1 MDSTA
6 TVVWQGSVPEGE
18 GKITTESGVLKESV
32 YTYGTRFKG
41 NPGTNPEELIAA
53 AHAACFSMAVTD
65 ELGSAGI
72 TPDEIQTVAK
82 VTLSTEGNEPE
93 VTQIHLDVTA
103 KLPNNDQSAQE
114 MFEKAAKTAKE
125 NCPISRLLNAD
136 IRMDTHLA
144 S

>member
-1 MDSTA
+1 MDSKS
-6 TVVWQGSVPEGE
+6 TVVWQGSAKEGK
-18 GKITTESGVLKESV
+18 GKITTESGVLTESV
-32 YTYGTRFKG
+32 YTYGTRFEN

-53 AHAACFSMAVTD
+53 AHAACFTMATAD
-65 ELGSAGI
+65 EMGSAGI
-72 TPDEIQTVAK
+72 EPEQLTTVVK

-103 KLPNNDQSAQE
+103 KISAE
-114 MFEKAAKTAKE
+114 NKDAFEKAAKSAKE

-136 IRMDTHLA
+136 IAMDTHIE

>member
-1 MDSTA
+1 MDSTS
-6 TVVWQGSVPEGE
+6 TVVWQGSVKEGQ
-18 GKITTESGVLKESV
+18 GKITTESGALKESV
-32 YTYGTRFKG
+32 YTYGTRFED

-53 AHAACFSMAVTD
+53 AHAACFTMATTD
-65 ELGSAGI
+65 FLGESNV
-72 TPDEIQTVAK
+72 TPDSIRTVAK

-103 KLPNNDQSAQE
+103 KLPSSDKAA
-114 MFEKAAKTAKE
+114 FEKAAQKAKE

-136 IRMDTHLA
+136 ITMDTHVE

>member
-1 MDSTA
+1 MDSQS
-6 TVVWQGSVPEGE
+6 TVVWQGSVKEGE

-32 YTYGTRFKG
+32 YTYGTRFEK

-53 AHAACFSMAVTD
+53 AHAACFTMATTD
-65 ELGSAGI
+65 FLGEEGI
-72 TPDEIQTVAK
+72 TPDSIQTVAK

-103 KLPNNDQSAQE
+103 KLPTSADKAA
-114 MFEKAAKTAKE
+114 FEKAANKAKD

-136 IRMDTHLA
+136 ISMDTHL

>member
-1 MDSTA
+1 MDSKS
-6 TVVWQGSVPEGE
+6 TVVWQGSVKEGQ

-32 YTYGTRFKG
+32 YTYGTRFED

-53 AHAACFSMAVTD
+53 AHAACFTMATTDFMGESGVTP
-65 ELGSAGI
+65 EQI
-72 TPDEIQTVAK
+72 KTVAT

-93 VTQIHLDVTA
+93 VTKIHLDVTA
-103 KLPNNDQSAQE
+103 KLPNGQKEA
-114 MFEKAAKTAKE
+114 FEEAAAKAKE

-136 IRMDTHLA
+136 ISMDTHVE

>member
-1 MDSTA
+1 MDSQS
-6 TVVWQGSVPEGE
+6 TVVWQGSAKEGQ
-18 GKITTESGVLKESV
+18 GKITTESGVLTESV
-32 YTYGTRFKG
+32 YTYGTRFEK

-53 AHAACFSMAVTD
+53 AHAACFTMATTD

-72 TPDEIQTVAK
+72 TPEQIQTVAK

-103 KLPNNDQSAQE
+103 KLPAKDKDA
-114 MFEKAAKTAKE
+114 FEKAAQSAKE

-136 IRMDTHLA
+136 ISMDTHLE
-144 S
+144 SQL

>member
-1 MDSTA
+1 MDSKS
-6 TVVWQGSVPEGE
+6 TVVWQGSVKEGK
-18 GKITTESGVLKESV
+18 GKITTESGVLTESV
-32 YTYGTRFKG
+32 YTYGTRFES

-53 AHAACFSMAVTD
+53 AHAACFTMATTD

-72 TPDEIQTVAK
+72 TPESITTVAT

-103 KLPNNDQSAQE
+103 KLPSSDKEA
-114 MFEKAAKTAKE
+114 FEKAANSAKE

-136 IRMDTHLA
+136 IKMDTHVE

>member
-1 MDSTA
+1 MDSQS
-6 TVVWQGSVPEGE
+6 TVVWQGSVKEGE

-32 YTYGTRFKG
+32 YTYGTRFEE

-53 AHAACFSMAVTD
+53 AHAACFTMATTD
-65 ELGSAGI
+65 FLGDEGI
-72 TPDEIQTVAK
+72 TPDSIQTVAK
-82 VTLSTEGNEPE
+82 VTLSTEGNAPE

-103 KLPNNDQSAQE
+103 KLPSADKVA
-114 MFEKAAKTAKE
+114 FEKAANKAKE

-136 IRMDTHLA
+136 ISMDTHL

>member
-1 MDSTA
+1 MDSQS
-6 TVVWQGSVPEGE
+6 TVVWQGSAKEGQ
-18 GKITTESGVLKESV
+18 GKITTESGVLTESV
-32 YTYGTRFKG
+32 YTYGTRFEQ

-53 AHAACFSMAVTD
+53 AHAACFTMATTD

-72 TPDEIQTVAK
+72 TPEQIKTVAK
-82 VTLSTEGNEPE
+82 VTLSTEGNAPE

-103 KLPNNDQSAQE
+103 KLPAKDKDA
-114 MFEKAAKTAKE
+114 FEKAAQSAKE

-136 IRMDTHLA
+136 ISMDTHLA

>member
-1 MDSTA
+1 MDSQS
-6 TVVWQGSVPEGE
+6 TVVWKGSVKEGQ
-18 GKITTESGVLKESV
+18 GKITTESGVLTESV
-32 YTYGTRFKG
+32 YTYGTRFEK

-53 AHAACFSMAVTD
+53 AHAACFTMATTD

-72 TPDEIQTVAK
+72 TPEQIQTVAK

-103 KLPNNDQSAQE
+103 KLPAKDKDA
-114 MFEKAAKTAKE
+114 FEKAAQSAKE

-136 IRMDTHLA
+136 ISMDTHLE
-144 S
+144 SQL

>member
-1 MDSTA
+1 MA
-6 TVVWQGSVPEGE
+6 T
-18 GKITTESGVLKESV
+18 
-32 YTYGTRFKG
+32 
-41 NPGTNPEELIAA
+41 
-53 AHAACFSMAVTD
+53 TD

-72 TPDEIQTVAK
+72 TPEQIQTVAK

-103 KLPNNDQSAQE
+103 KLPAKDKEA
-114 MFEKAAKTAKE
+114 FEKAAQSAKE

-136 IRMDTHLA
+136 ISMDTHLE

>member
-1 MDSTA
+1 MDSKS
-6 TVVWQGSVPEGE
+6 TVVWQGSLKAGE
-18 GKITTESGVLKESV
+18 GKITTESGALKDSV
-32 YTYGTRFKG
+32 YTFGTRFEN

-53 AHAACFSMAVTD
+53 AHAGCFTMALTD

-72 TPDEIQTVAK
+72 TPDRVQTVAK

-103 KLPNNDQSAQE
+103 KLPGNNKEA
-114 MFEKAAKTAKE
+114 FEKAAKTAKE

-136 IRMDTHLA
+136 IVMDTHLE

>member
-114 MFEKAAKTAKE
+114 MFEKAAKTAK
-125 NCPISRLLNAD
+125 RKTA
-136 IRMDTHLA
+136 
-144 S
+144 

>member
-1 MDSTA
+1 MDSQS
-6 TVVWQGSVPEGE
+6 TVVWQGSVKEGE

-32 YTYGTRFKG
+32 YTYGTRFEE

-53 AHAACFSMAVTD
+53 AHAACFTMATTD
-65 ELGSAGI
+65 FLGNEGI
-72 TPDEIQTVAK
+72 TPDSIQTVAK
-82 VTLSTEGNEPE
+82 VTLSTEGNAPE

-103 KLPNNDQSAQE
+103 KLPSADKVA
-114 MFEKAAKTAKE
+114 FEKAANKAKE

-136 IRMDTHLA
+136 ISMDTHL

>member
-1 MDSTA
+1 MDSTS
-6 TVVWQGSVPEGE
+6 TVVWQGSVKKGQ

-32 YTYGTRFKG
+32 YTYGTRFED

-53 AHAACFSMAVTD
+53 AHAACFTMATTD
-65 ELGSAGI
+65 FLGEANV
-72 TPDEIQTVAK
+72 TPDSIRTVAK

-103 KLPNNDQSAQE
+103 KLPSSADQAA
-114 MFEKAAKTAKE
+114 FEKAAQKAKE

-136 IRMDTHLA
+136 ITMKTHVE